1 MIARLGI
8 GLLKGLVVGAALG
21 AGFQLGLRWGET
33 TGLLGFLLAMG
44 IGATAGILCG
54 KAPWRAEA
62 WIEAVL
68 KGVFGVGI
76 AALVYWIGTSYLP
89 WSVPFALPYAASG
102 TEWTSMPLLYAPVI
116 GALFGMVVELDND
129 GGANT
134 SGGRKKAKKNST
146 GKRAP
151 RTRVSTL
158 EEDEFALPSAS
169 GRKKKGA

>member
-1 MIARLGI
+1 MLSRLGI
-8 GLLKGLVVGAALG
+8 GLLKGLVVGGGLG

-68 KGVFGVGI
+68 KGVVGVGI
-76 AALVYWIGTSYLP
+76 AALVYWIGSSYLP
-89 WSVPFALPYAASG
+89 WSVPFTLPHAAAG
-102 TEWTSMPLLYAPVI
+102 TDWTSMPLLYAPVI

-129 GGANT
+129 GGADGPT
-134 SGGRKKAKKNST
+134 RGKKSKKKST
-146 GKRAP
+146 GQRVP